1 MVDVFDERLKLVV
14 GSIGVD
20 DVHELVAVLLGA
32 AQIVLLSVGIQSLDQ
47 HINLD
52 GVHVVEEV
60 DVGEVGKIKEVLE
73 FLAGRWLLS
82 KFLLLIIELW
92 RIHCCGRLVHV
103 RSVNGDT
110 GLAFLTLNVRVGVAA
125 HRLVLRA

>member
-32 AQIVLLSVGIQSLDQ
+32 AQTVLLSVGIQSLDQ

-60 DVGEVGKIKEVLE
+60 DVGEVLN